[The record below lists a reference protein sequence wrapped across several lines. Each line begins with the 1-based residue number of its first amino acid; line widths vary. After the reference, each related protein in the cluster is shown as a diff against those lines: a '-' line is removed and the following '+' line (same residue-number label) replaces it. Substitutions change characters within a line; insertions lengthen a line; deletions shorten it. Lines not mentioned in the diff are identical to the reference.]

1 LSVRLEFNG
10 PSMSLI
16 RFATARS
23 LFEVFP
29 ELADRVTTKPTDEPP
44 VSFLKKLHA
53 GGRFDEAVSFCAF
66 LLPRRES
73 VWWGCGSVRSFL
85 RDSFPAQPAA
95 LIAAET
101 WVSAPDDQNRRTA
114 LEAGSCS
121 DDDSPLTW
129 LARAAGWSGGMLSS
143 HPKGQ
148 VPVPHYMTPRAVR
161 IAILLGAAR
170 ATADREAIQRDCIA
184 SGVRIAETGI

>member
-1 LSVRLEFNG
+1 MA
-10 PSMSLI
+10 PSMSPI

-23 LFEVFP
+23 LFDAFP
-29 ELADRVTTKPTDEPP
+29 ELADRLTAQPTDEPP

-53 GGRFDEAVSFCAF
+53 GSGFDEAVSFCAF

-73 VWWGCGSVRSFL
+73 VWWGCGSLRSFL
-85 RDSFPAQPAA
+85 RDSFPAQPAG

-101 WVSAPDDQNRRTA
+101 WVSAPDDQHRRTA
-114 LEAGSCS
+114 LETGSSS
-121 DDDSPLTW
+121 DDADPLIW
-129 LARAAGWSGGMLSS
+129 LARAAGWSGGLLSS

-161 IAILLGAAR
+161 IAVLLGAAR
-170 ATADREAIQRDCIA
+170 VTTDREAIQRDCIA
-184 SGVRIAETGI
+184 SGIRIAETGI